1 MDQPT
6 VLVVDDIPENVEL
19 LEIYLIP
26 EKYDVVTAYK
36 GIEALERVK
45 ETPFPLSW

>member
-19 LEIYLIP
+19 LEAYLVP
-26 EKYDVVTAYK
+26 EKYNVVTAYN
-36 GIEALERVK
+36 GIEALEKVK
-45 ETPFPLSW
+45 DSVT